1 MTELEIK
8 LNEYVTLLKG
18 VLELLVESKSI
29 KKSSTIPE
37 NVRVSLE
44 AYSHKGKDL
53 FLEIQELKDKRE
65 NLEAN
70 DLALSILKHLMYK
83 YMLSDYE
90 ITKDDFVTVKKAV
103 HLLEN
108 KTTYILK
115 SGETEFH
122 VENSEIP
129 DMPEDFLN
137 DFKETCL
144 RNPNELGKACF
155 ELAKGWYE
163 LRGWNMNDPLNEPLK
178 L

>member
-8 LNEYVTLLKG
+8 QDEYVTLLKS

-29 KKSSTIPE
+29 KKTNVIPE

-44 AYSHKGKDL
+44 AYSHKGKTL
-53 FLEIQELKDKRE
+53 FLEIQKLKEERE

-90 ITKDDFVTVKKAV
+90 ITKEDYINVTKAV

-108 KTTYILK
+108 KTTYTLK

-122 VENSEIP
+122 VEIAEIP
-129 DMPEDFLN
+129 DMPEEFLN

-144 RNPNELGKACF
+144 RNPNELGKTCF
-155 ELAKGWYE
+155 ELAKGWYD
-163 LRGWNMNDPLNEPLK
+163 LR
-178 L
+178 

>member
-8 LNEYVTLLKG
+8 QDEYVTLLKG
-18 VLELLVESKSI
+18 VLELLMESKSI
-29 KKSSTIPE
+29 KKSNTIPE

-53 FLEIQELKDKRE
+53 FLEIQKLKEEKV

-90 ITKDDFVTVKKAV
+90 ITKDDFINVKKAV

-108 KTTYILK
+108 KTAYILK

-129 DMPEDFLN
+129 DMPEEFL
-137 DFKETCL
+137 DEFKETCL
-144 RNPNELGKACF
+144 RNPNELGKTCF